1 MRQRL
6 HIADETLN
14 GLETVKSLGAEVA
27 LQRLWEDVTASMHRE
42 TRRMRGVAAWITNL
56 TSVAGKLVLVATIAY
71 GAFLVIGGALSIGG
85 LVAVT
90 LLAMAALAPLDR
102 LAAVL
107 VDYYRGRAA
116 LDAIDA
122 LMRVPIERPDGV
134 AFAGSN
140 TVAGGIV
147 FQDVHFRYPGQ
158 PNPVLEGARSRSSR
172 VRRSA

>member
-1 MRQRL
+1 GGS
-6 HIADETLN
+6 AAA
-14 GLETVKSLGAEVA
+14 LGGCYGFDAPRDA
-27 LQRLWEDVTASMHRE
+27 PHA
-42 TRRMRGVAAWITNL
+42 RGCGVDTNL

-134 AFAGSN
+134 TFAGSN
-140 TVAGGIV
+140 TVAGGIA
-147 FQDVHFRYPGQ
+147 FQDVHFPYPGQ
-158 PNPVLEGARSRSSR
+158 PTRCWRGHVPDRAE
-172 VRRSA
+172 

>member
-1 MRQRL
+1 M
-6 HIADETLN
+6 
-14 GLETVKSLGAEVA
+14 
-27 LQRLWEDVTASMHRE
+27 
-42 TRRMRGVAAWITNL
+42 

-90 LLAMAALAPLDR
+90 MLAMAALAPLDR

-107 VDYYRGRAA
+107 VDYHRGR
-116 LDAIDA
+116 DAIDA
-122 LMRVPIERPDGV
+122 LMRVSVERPDGV

-140 TVAGGIV
+140 TVAGGIA

-158 PNPVLEGARSRSSR
+158 PTRCWRGSRSRLSR